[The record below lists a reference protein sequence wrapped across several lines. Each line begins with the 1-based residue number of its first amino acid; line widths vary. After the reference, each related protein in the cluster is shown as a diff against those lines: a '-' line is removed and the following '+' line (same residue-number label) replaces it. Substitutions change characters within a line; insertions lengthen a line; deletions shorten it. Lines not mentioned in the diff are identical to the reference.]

1 MNVVMLGA
9 ILWSFVGALI
19 CTVMIVGIGFVRN
32 RKDMGESEINTR
44 INWAIAISIFEFFV
58 LLIIF
63 YFCCSP
69 QNIVTVIRWTWIP
82 LIIVDVGYIM
92 FDKKECTD
100 TEANVTAIA
109 AIISG
114 IVCISSL
121 FAPVQNLIYVRDM
134 EDVDVTYAVSSDE
147 LLAKVEL
154 KIDNSKFAENYNIA
168 SPEMRH
174 VDGKNIAVYHIMN
187 NTSDNETEYIPG
199 YAIQEEN
206 ELPKIISKR
215 IYFDTSYGNKRD
227 ALRTVRRKYPT
238 FIIGDHKFDIDD
250 NWNPYEIYEYREH
263 LFYTNGKDYGIII
276 LNLMDGTC
284 QKYPAAENKIP
295 SWVDFETTY
304 PR

>member
-1 MNVVMLGA
+1 MNVVMLGS
-9 ILWSFVGALI
+9 ILWSFAGVLI
-19 CTVMIVGIGFVRN
+19 CTVIIVGIGFVGN
-32 RKDMGESEINTR
+32 RKDMGESKIETR
-44 INWAIAISIFEFFV
+44 IHWAIAISILEFLV

-63 YFCCSP
+63 YFSCSP
-69 QNIVTVIRWTWIP
+69 QTIVTVVKWTWIP
-82 LIIVDVGYIM
+82 LIIIVVGDLLCDNKEY
-92 FDKKECTD
+92 FDIEFH
-100 TEANVTAIA
+100 VTIIV

-114 IVCISSL
+114 IVCIANL
-121 FAPVQNLIYVRDM
+121 FAPVQNLIYVHDM
-134 EDVDVTYAVSSDE
+134 EDVEVTYAVSSDE

-174 VDGKNIAVYHIMN
+174 VDEKNIAVYHIVN
-187 NTSDNETEYIPG
+187 GTSGNATEYIPG

-206 ELPKIISKR
+206 EPPKIISKR
-215 IYFDTSYGNKRD
+215 IYFDTSYENKRD

-238 FIIGDHKFDIDD
+238 VILGDHRFDIDD
-250 NWNPYEIYEYREH
+250 KWNPYEIYEYRENV
-263 LFYTNGKDYGIII
+263 FYTNGKDYGIII

-284 QKYPAAENKIP
+284 EKYPTAENKTP

>member
-1 MNVVMLGA
+1 MLGV
-9 ILWSFVGALI
+9 IFWSFIGALI
-19 CTVMIVGIGFVRN
+19 CMVIIVGIGFVRN
-32 RKDMGESEINTR
+32 RKNMDESKINTR
-44 INWAIAISIFEFFV
+44 INWAIVIFIFEFFA

-63 YFCCSP
+63 YVSCNP
-69 QNIVTVIRWTWIP
+69 QTLVTVIKWTWVP
-82 LIIVDVGYIM
+82 LIFVWVFNIV
-92 FDKKECTD
+92 FSRKEECD
-100 TEANVTAIA
+100 TEWIVTLII

-114 IVCISSL
+114 TVCIVSL
-121 FAPVQNLIYVRDM
+121 FVPVQNLIYVRDM
-134 EDVDVTYAVSSDE
+134 KDVDVTYAVSSDE

-154 KIDNSKFAENYNIA
+154 KIDNSKFAENYTIVG
-168 SPEMRH
+168 PEMRH
-174 VDGKNIAVYHIMN
+174 VKGKDIALYHIKVKSG
-187 NTSDNETEYIPG
+187 NTTEYIPG

-215 IYFDTSYGNKRD
+215 IYFDTSYENKRD

-238 FIIGDHKFDIDD
+238 VILGDHKFDIDD
-250 NWNPYEIYEYREH
+250 NWNPYEIYEYREN

-284 QKYPAAENKIP
+284 EKYPAAENKIP

>member
-1 MNVVMLGA
+1 MLGV
-9 ILWSFVGALI
+9 IFWSFIGALI
-19 CTVMIVGIGFVRN
+19 CMVIIVGIGFVKN
-32 RKDMGESEINTR
+32 RKNMDESKINTR
-44 INWAIAISIFEFFV
+44 INWAIAIFIFEFFA

-63 YFCCSP
+63 YVSCSP
-69 QNIVTVIRWTWIP
+69 QTLVTVIKWTWVP
-82 LIIVDVGYIM
+82 LIFIWVFNIA
-92 FDKKECTD
+92 FSRKEECD
-100 TEANVTAIA
+100 TEWIVTLII

-114 IVCISSL
+114 TVCIVSL
-121 FAPVQNLIYVRDM
+121 FVPVQNLIYVRDM

-147 LLAKVEL
+147 VLAKVEL
-154 KIDNSKFAENYNIA
+154 KIDNSKFAENYAIE

-174 VDGKNIAVYHIMN
+174 VEGKDIALYHIKAKSG
-187 NTSDNETEYIPG
+187 NTTEYIPG

-215 IYFDTSYGNKRD
+215 IYFDTSYENKRD

-238 FIIGDHKFDIDD
+238 VILGDHKFDIDD
-250 NWNPYEIYEYREH
+250 NWNPYEIYEYREN

-284 QKYPAAENKIP
+284 EKYPAAENKIP
-295 SWVDFETTY
+295 AWVDFETTY